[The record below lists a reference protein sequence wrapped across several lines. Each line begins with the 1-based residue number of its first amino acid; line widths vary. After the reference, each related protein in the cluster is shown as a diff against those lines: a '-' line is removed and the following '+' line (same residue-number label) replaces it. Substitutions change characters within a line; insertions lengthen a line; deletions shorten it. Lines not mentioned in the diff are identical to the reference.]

1 MSETAS
7 STGKPGPAAP
17 AAPEPPVRSPE
28 EIQADIDA
36 AQQRLASTVDALSER
51 LSPASLADDAKGTVK
66 GVFVDEYGSVKPKP
80 VAIVGGVVLGLLVLR
95 AIFHR
100 D

>member
-1 MSETAS
+1 VTESAPSTS
-7 STGKPGPAAP
+7 SSSP
-17 AAPEPPVRSPE
+17 AAPEAPVRSPE

-36 AQQRLASTVDALSER
+36 AQQRLAATVDELSER
-51 LSPASLADDAKGTVK
+51 LSPASLADDAKSTVK
-66 GVFVDEYGSVKPKP
+66 GVFVDEYGTVKPKP
-80 VAIVGGVVLGLLVLR
+80 VAIVAGTVVGLLVLR